1 MSALRALLSVHDKSG
16 LVDLARGL
24 VDLGWELLSTG
35 GTAAVLLDAGLPVTE
50 VADVTG
56 APEILEGRVKTL
68 HPAIHGGI
76 LADRSDP
83 AHLADLEARGIDPI
97 DLVVANL
104 YPFADWPGVEM
115 IDIGGSAMV
124 RAAAKNHAHVG
135 VVVDPGDYPGLLD
148 ELRSGNPLSEITRL
162 ALARRAFAHTS
173 SYDASIV
180 AWLDAG
186 LLVTGADHD
195 AVDVSVLP
203 DTLHLGLERVDELRY
218 GENPHQTGARYR
230 WAVDPTGW
238 WDAARL
244 HGGKAMSYLNVL
256 DTEAAWRL
264 VHELGDE
271 PAAVVVKHT
280 NPCGAAVAGDI
291 GEAWTAAHA
300 CDPTSAFGGIVAVNR
315 PLTMAVAGPLAE
327 VFTEV
332 VVAPSYESDALDT
345 LRARP
350 NLRILEAPPPGPRL
364 LDVRAIDGGLL
375 VQGPDPVDDDVD
387 DWTVVTRREPS
398 ETEWLDLAFA
408 WRVVAR
414 VTSNAIVLARHR
426 QTVGI
431 GAGQQNRRDAVRLA
445 VEKADGR
452 ATGGVCASDAF
463 FPFRDGLDTAIG
475 VGVTAVVQPGG
486 SVRDDEVV
494 AAADEAGL
502 VMVFTGRRHFRH

>member
-1 MSALRALLSVHDKSG
+1 MSDLRALLSVHDKSG

-83 AHLADLEARGIDPI
+83 AHLADLEARGIAPI

-186 LLVTGADHD
+186 LPVTGADNG
-195 AVDVSVLP
+195 STTPGRP

-291 GEAWTAAHA
+291 GEAWTVAHA

-502 VMVFTGRRHFRH
+502 AMVFTGRRHFRH

>member
-1 MSALRALLSVHDKSG
+1 
-16 LVDLARGL
+16 
-24 VDLGWELLSTG
+24 
-35 GTAAVLLDAGLPVTE
+35 
-50 VADVTG
+50 
-56 APEILEGRVKTL
+56 
-68 HPAIHGGI
+68 
-76 LADRSDP
+76 
-83 AHLADLEARGIDPI
+83 
-97 DLVVANL
+97 
-104 YPFADWPGVEM
+104 
-115 IDIGGSAMV
+115 
-124 RAAAKNHAHVG
+124 
-135 VVVDPGDYPGLLD
+135 
-148 ELRSGNPLSEITRL
+148 
-162 ALARRAFAHTS
+162 
-173 SYDASIV
+173 
-180 AWLDAG
+180 
-186 LLVTGADHD
+186 
-195 AVDVSVLP
+195 
-203 DTLHLGLERVDELRY
+203 
-218 GENPHQTGARYR
+218 
-230 WAVDPTGW
+230 
-238 WDAARL
+238 
-244 HGGKAMSYLNVL
+244 MSYLNVL
-256 DTEAAWRL
+256 DAEAAWRL

-271 PAAVVVKHT
+271 PAAVIVKHT

-452 ATGGVCASDAF
+452 ATGGVCASEAF

-502 VMVFTGRRHFRH
+502 AMVFTGRRHFRH